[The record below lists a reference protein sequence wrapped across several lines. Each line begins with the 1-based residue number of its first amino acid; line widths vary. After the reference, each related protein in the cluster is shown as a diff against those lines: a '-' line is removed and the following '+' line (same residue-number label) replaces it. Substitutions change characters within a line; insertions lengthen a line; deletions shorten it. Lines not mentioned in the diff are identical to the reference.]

1 MSKPIYLQIK
11 EIIKSEID
19 DKQSNEVIESERALS
34 NRLKAS
40 RMTVRKALDELVEE
54 GYLYR
59 ERNRGTFVSNKTFRK
74 INTADPTID
83 VDNIDHRLIN
93 FDVKYSVSEE
103 ILDRLELSLNNDH
116 SMIRA
121 VRIAYKNKRP
131 EKIEEFFII
140 RSFISEKTINKFD
153 KLLDLN
159 YYLEE
164 GSMNQSLIPMIVPPQ
179 YAAILQLAIDTPI
192 IKIEGIVRTKSGEPF
207 IYYCAYNNPKVKK
220 ITMTL

>member
-140 RSFISEKTINKFD
+140 RSFISEKIINKFD

>member
-103 ILDRLELSLNNDH
+103 ILDRLELSLNDDH

-140 RSFISEKTINKFD
+140 RSFISEKIINKFD